1 MAVPDTT
8 TFTLQNVVD
17 EVNPT
22 TDDLVDCFADAIAAK
37 FDPTYSGD
45 KDNLLNFRNYNGGL
59 PSFLGSVNG
68 TNNTCSLAMNIT
80 YYHNGS
86 GTNPAVGDTV
96 YTDSGGTAPT
106 QNDIMRGNFGSGG
119 SFMILKSDQTP
130 KPGIITTLQECTPP

>member
-1 MAVPDTT
+1 MGVPNTT

-17 EVNPT
+17 VVDN
-22 TDDLVDCFADAIAAK
+22 DDNLVGVFNDAVASK
-37 FDPTYSGD
+37 FDSAYSGA
-45 KDNLLNFRNYNGGL
+45 KNNLLNFRNYDGGL

-130 KPGIITTLQECTPP
+130 KPGIVTTLQECTPP